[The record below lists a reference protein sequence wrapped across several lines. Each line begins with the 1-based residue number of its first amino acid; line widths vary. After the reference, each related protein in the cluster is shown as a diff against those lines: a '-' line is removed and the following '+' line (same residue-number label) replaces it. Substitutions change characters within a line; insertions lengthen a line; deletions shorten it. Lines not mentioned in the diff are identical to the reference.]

1 MVGTSPEPVSTI
13 FDIPVLLDKNISYIA
28 SVFGKPVNENPEPTD
43 IAIETGTAD
52 TWIKYFE
59 KEEFAIAVTYNTS
72 SGEVTEIFLSK
83 GSYKDKFLG
92 NSYLTK
98 SELADLLKRGNIS
111 KTSGYYYRF
120 YEVPPDRVEYTG
132 VEVKKNPFIGF
143 KGDKLCNGYP
153 EC

>member
-1 MVGTSPEPVSTI
+1 MGTSPEPVSTI
-13 FDIPVLLDKNISYIA
+13 FDIPVLLAKNISYIA

-59 KEEFAIAVTYNTS
+59 KEEFAIAVT
-72 SGEVTEIFLSK
+72 
-83 GSYKDKFLG
+83 YKDKFLG